1 MVNTATPAFNPLFHC
16 SFRRFCS
23 TPGRLSPGCKR
34 AYPIGQR
41 LPQQGRVHTKVRRYV
56 PQTYMRCRA
65 HDLVE
70 PEANRIP
77 VPPRPPGAPFDGARA
92 WQVLRR
98 LPAYQAAW
106 RSRRNQ
112 QQPSLPERAP
122 FPIRLQTVA
131 DLAAARFGLL
141 AWLDPLAASGP
152 NSPFWAVVPMLA
164 AAVEAEAVMGDAP
177 AFAVGEAAA
186 SAGADG
192 E

>member
-16 SFRRFCS
+16 NFRWFCS
-23 TPGRLSPGCKR
+23 TPGRPSPGCKR
-34 AYPIGQR
+34 AYPIGQP
-41 LPQQGRVHTKVRRYV
+41 LAQQGRVHTKAHRYV

-65 HDLVE
+65 HDLVV

-77 VPPRPPGAPFDGARA
+77 VPPRPPGAPF
-92 WQVLRR
+92 
-98 LPAYQAAW
+98 
-106 RSRRNQ
+106 
-112 QQPSLPERAP
+112 
-122 FPIRLQTVA
+122 
-131 DLAAARFGLL
+131 
-141 AWLDPLAASGP
+141 AASGP

-186 SAGADG
+186 SAGADD